1 MGNSLFDQL
10 KKTGLIDE
18 KKAQQI
24 KKEKHQLTK
33 QQKSKKSGALS
44 ESKQRIQQA
53 QAEKAARDRKLNQER
68 KKTKERQAVAA
79 QIKQLINMN
88 RIDNSAGT
96 IKFNFTD
103 GNKVQRLY
111 VTKELQ
117 DQLALG
123 SLTIIKVDEGYELV
137 PASVAEKISQRDEAR
152 VLSFS
157 NGQPK
162 SSTSEDPYADFK
174 VPDDLM
180 W

>member
-10 KKTGLIDE
+10 KKSGLIDE
-18 KKAQQI
+18 KKAKQV

-33 QQKSKKSGALS
+33 QQKSKKSRPLS
-44 ESKQRIQQA
+44 ESKQRVQQA
-53 QAEKAARDRKLNQER
+53 QAEKAAKDRKLNQER
-68 KKTKERQAVAA
+68 KKTKEQQAIAA

-88 RIDNSAGT
+88 RIDNTKGD

-117 DQLALG
+117 DQLSLG
-123 SLTIIKVDEGYELV
+123 SLAIIKVDEGYELV
-137 PASVAEKISQRDEAR
+137 PVGVAKKISQRDEAR
-152 VLSFS
+152 VIPVS
-157 NGQPK
+157 NVHPK
-162 SSTSEDPYADFK
+162 ESASNDPYADFK

>member
-1 MGNSLFDQL
+1 MGSSLFDQL

-18 KKAQQI
+18 KKAKQL

-33 QQKSKKSGALS
+33 KQKSKKSRPLS
-44 ESKQRIQQA
+44 ESKQRVQQA
-53 QAEKAARDRKLNQER
+53 QAEKAARDRKLNKER
-68 KKTKERQAVAA
+68 KKTKKQQAVAA

-96 IKFNFTD
+96 IKFSFTD

-123 SLTIIKVDEGYELV
+123 SLAIIKVDEGYELV

-152 VLSFS
+152 VLSVS
-157 NGQPK
+157 NSQPK
-162 SSTSEDPYADFK
+162 DSASDDPYTDFK